1 MRALARI
8 ALALLVAV
16 GLPALAGAHAGHT
29 HKVMGTVTSFDA
41 AGNKLQIKTTDGRTL
56 DLNVDATTR
65 YRKGSAAAAA
75 TDLAPGTRVV
85 VSYAEKSSVKTVT
98 EVLIGGAKAEPAK
111 KATRKR

>member
-1 MRALARI
+1 VKALART

-16 GLPALAGAHAGHT
+16 ALPALAGAHAGHT

-41 AGNKLQIKTTDGRTL
+41 AGNRLQLKTTDGRML
-56 DLNVDATTR
+56 DLNLDAATR

-98 EVLIGGAKAEPAK
+98 ELLIGGSKAEPAK